1 MNLNDILSPYNIA
14 LSEES
19 LGKLD
24 SFYEL
29 LIEWNK
35 VMNLTAIT
43 ERDEVTVKHFADS
56 LIGLKYMSGSVCD
69 VGAGAGFP
77 SIPLIIA
84 NPSLKF
90 TLIDSLAKRINFLN
104 NVREKLGLSY
114 TTLHMRAEDAGSKEL
129 RESFDTVTARAV
141 ASLST
146 LVEYLLPLVKVGGSA
161 VIYKASDTEEE
172 IKEAQKAITLLGGK
186 LKSVDKYF
194 FEGQGRSIIVIDK
207 VAVTPKKYPRS
218 GNKPRLNPIK

>member
-1 MNLNDILSPYNIA
+1 MNLNDILFPYNIV
-14 LSEES
+14 LSDEN
-19 LGKLD
+19 LQKLD
-24 SFYEL
+24 SFYDL
-29 LIEWNK
+29 LTEGNK

-56 LIGLKYMSGSVCD
+56 LIGLRYMHGSVCD

-84 NPSLKF
+84 NPSLRF

-104 NVREKLGLSY
+104 NVKEKLGLNF
-114 TTLHMRAEDAGSKEL
+114 TTFHMRAEDAGSGSL

-141 ASLST
+141 ASLNT
-146 LVEYLLPLVKVGGSA
+146 LVEYLLPLVKIGGSA

-172 IKEAQKAITLLGGK
+172 LEESQKAIALLGGK
-186 LKSVDKYF
+186 LRSVDKYF

-207 VAVTPKKYPRS
+207 VAATPKKYPRS